1 VSARSRV
8 SSRKLLA
15 WLGEFLVA
23 LVVTFGVL
31 LAFFSGAFLNGY
43 CRLKVERA
51 FAKAHPG
58 SELRIGQLDYSL
70 RANRL
75 IAESAA
81 LKSTNTTLKTG
92 RISVMGV
99 RWIGLLS
106 GASTLANVLANASL
120 DATNLDMEFRQTHY
134 EIRCARLQASAPSSE
149 LSAQGIELR
158 PLGSDEEFFA
168 ARSFR
173 RTRFHV
179 VVPECKVLGLV
190 YGELLRGKSY
200 VARSV
205 HFSQPSFDAL
215 VNLDKP
221 AQPFVKSPLMLHEAL
236 AAIPQP
242 LKIDSL
248 TVTNGNLRY
257 CEQLGALTNPAVLTF
272 SAVNISAEGVGN
284 CGEPSAAIRLHAQG
298 NLMDAGVL
306 TMQMSIPI
314 APTNF
319 SLRYS
324 GSLAAMN
331 LTNLNAFLDLDA
343 RTRIKSGTVDEAGF
357 EIAVAGGQARG
368 HVSAKYKNLEIAVLD
383 KRSGAE
389 GGFDNRVASLLANA
403 LKIRSSNAPDA
414 SGSSKEGEVLYSRQP
429 DDEFQQFLW
438 FALRTGVLDIISH

>member
-1 VSARSRV
+1 
-8 SSRKLLA
+8 
-15 WLGEFLVA
+15 
-23 LVVTFGVL
+23 
-31 LAFFSGAFLNGY
+31 
-43 CRLKVERA
+43 
-51 FAKAHPG
+51 
-58 SELRIGQLDYSL
+58 
-70 RANRL
+70 
-75 IAESAA
+75 
-81 LKSTNTTLKTG
+81 
-92 RISVMGV
+92 
-99 RWIGLLS
+99 
-106 GASTLANVLANASL
+106 
-120 DATNLDMEFRQTHY
+120 
-134 EIRCARLQASAPSSE
+134 

-205 HFSQPSFDAL
+205 HFSRPSFDAL

-221 AQPFVKSPLMLHEAL
+221 AQPFVKSPLMLNEAL

-242 LKIDSL
+242 LNIDSL

-284 CGEPSAAIRLHAQG
+284 CGEPSAAIRLHARG

-389 GGFDNRVASLLANA
+389 GGLDNRVASLLANA

-414 SGSSKEGEVLYSRQP
+414 SGSSKVGEVLYSRQP

-438 FALRTGVLDIISH
+438 CPLRTGVLDIISH